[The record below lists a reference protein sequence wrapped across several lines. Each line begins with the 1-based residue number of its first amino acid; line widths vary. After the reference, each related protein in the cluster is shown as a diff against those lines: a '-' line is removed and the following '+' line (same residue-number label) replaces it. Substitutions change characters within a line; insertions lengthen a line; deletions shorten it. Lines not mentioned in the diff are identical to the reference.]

1 MNGGDSVEQRE
12 ISLARFWETAGSR
25 DYKAHEAERQAIE
38 TALNDF
44 MGGRSIGANGLVI
57 PTVERVAF
65 CHDLR
70 LRFMAGGTCLGY
82 YDISLFADS
91 IMLKRGYDGKVELEE
106 IEA

>member
-1 MNGGDSVEQRE
+1 MERLE
-12 ISLARFWETAGSR
+12 ISLAKFWETAAAR

-38 TALNDF
+38 AVLNDF
-44 MGGRSIGANGLVI
+44 MGGRQVGANGLVI

-91 IMLKRGYDGKVELEE
+91 IILKRGYDGTVGLEE